1 MMSVIPVDEGEL
13 RLEIKRV
20 IIAAC
25 ERNEAPEAIDDGGVL
40 VGANSVL
47 GLDSLDALQAAVA
60 VSKRFGIRIRD
71 GNHARRVMASV
82 NSLAEYIRQQKA

>member
-1 MMSVIPVDEGEL
+1 MTLPLPASDVEL
-13 RLEIKRV
+13 GLEIKRV

-25 ERNEAPEAIDDGGVL
+25 EREITPESVDDYAVL
-40 VGANSVL
+40 VGADSCMQ
-47 GLDSLDALQAAVA
+47 LDSLDSLQAAVA

-82 NSLAEYIRQQKA
+82 ATLAAFIRQQKA

>member
-1 MMSVIPVDEGEL
+1 MIPIPDDDDEL

-25 ERNEAPEAIDDGGVL
+25 EREVAPETVDDTGVL

-47 GLDSLDALQAAVA
+47 ELDSLDALQAAVA
-60 VSKRFGIRIRD
+60 VSKRFGVRIRD

-82 NSLAEYIRQQKA
+82 NSLAEFIRQRAL